1 MKDPEAEHTLQVES
15 VSSSPLGADRLVVRV
30 EGRWEGRKRPHIDEA
45 TLVVENEGRRHRFP
59 AIPQEGKPKRVKR
72 HETWSGSFDLP
83 LWLGPRLEG
92 QTSLTLGDE
101 TVALPAQSFAEAAAG
116 GETPDLRTEVTRLRR
131 ELAAREAAQ
140 EAARSEAAAL
150 RAELEKVA
158 DDLAAV
164 RTNALAS
171 AGLDQAE
178 ELLEKARE
186 LRRMLAVPAPPRPEA
201 SSYPGADPDPSSDL
215 DPS

>member
-1 MKDPEAEHTLQVES
+1 MKDPEAEHPLQVES
-15 VSSSPLGADRLVVRV
+15 VSSSPVGADRLLVRI

-59 AIPQEGKPKRVKR
+59 VIPQEGKPKRVKR
-72 HETWSGSFDLP
+72 HETWSGSFDIP
-83 LWLGPRLEG
+83 LWLGPHLEG
-92 QTSLTLGDE
+92 QTSLRLGDE
-101 TVALPAQSFAEAAAG
+101 TVALSAQSFAGADAG
-116 GETPDLRTEVTRLRR
+116 GETADLRVEVARLRS

-164 RTNALAS
+164 RTNALAHG
-171 AGLDQAE
+171 GLDQAE

-186 LRRMLAVPAPPRPEA
+186 LRRMLAAPTSHAPPAPEA
-201 SSYPGADPDPSSDL
+201 RSDLSSDL
-215 DPS
+215 GPS